1 MTTAPP
7 PDPAPDP
14 ADAAAAKRAMRAAH
28 ATARAALR
36 AQPERK
42 HALDRALV
50 AATLDCMEEF
60 GAVGANIAA
69 YNPLPSEPGPA
80 DFAQLLAPHARTLFL
95 PISLPGGV
103 LAWAQL
109 GGATAAGALGV
120 AEPGGARYTSAVLRS
135 CGLVIAPALA
145 VDTQGMRLGKG
156 AGYYDRALAGLG
168 VPVAAVVFDEEVVD
182 AVPHDSHD
190 QPVDAVITP
199 AGFFRVGGTAGAV
212 RASNAHGPFRT
223 D

>member
-28 ATARAALR
+28 AAARAALR

-60 GAVGANIAA
+60 GAIGANIAA

-145 VDTQGMRLGKG
+145 VDATG
-156 AGYYDRALAGLG
+156 AVLSTTGRPVVLVGVDDVVVVDTRDAVLVVPRAQAQR
-168 VPVAAVVFDEEVVD
+168 VKDAVD
-182 AVPHDSHD
+182 AV
-190 QPVDAVITP
+190 
-199 AGFFRVGGTAGAV
+199 
-212 RASNAHGPFRT
+212 RAADRT
-223 D
+223 DLL